1 MNFDEYREFYINTIK
16 NTGLSE
22 NIHPVDAFIND
33 VTDMMIN
40 DYNLIND
47 IELCNYEWKNGNKA
61 FKSMKIDAY
70 SVDVVTNTLDL
81 LVADFND
88 GEIETITNQS
98 KNNMSQ
104 LMLNFFE
111 NVLKG
116 FFRETEQSALYTQAA
131 VEIRKNIDIIDK
143 IHLFI
148 ISTNKISEKVKDL
161 LLQPFIYQ
169 GRVFKVKLDVIDFN
183 RIYKTRAESFEKE
196 DVVINTSDYGI
207 EGIPCI
213 KAQLGTEMYDSYLA
227 VIPGEFLA
235 DIYDDYSSQLLESN
249 VRSFL
254 SFRGGIN
261 KGIRGTILN
270 SRDKF
275 FTYNNGISATAKSIE
290 TKYVEGQ
297 GLLITNF
304 VDLQIIN
311 GGQTTASLAST
322 RIKDKA
328 SLNNIYVQMKL
339 TVVKE
344 NDPEFI
350 RNIAKYANSQ
360 NKVTAADLNSNHP
373 YYTRIEEFSRK
384 IYAPAIDGNPYQELW
399 FFERARGQYEQPMI
413 KMTTKKQR
421 DDYQKIRPK
430 SKRFTKTDL
439 AKYVNSA
446 NMLPY
451 YVSWGRD
458 VNATRF
464 QEQLEKQ
471 WEKDNTIF
479 NEYYYKELIGMAIIY
494 KSLENIISEQDWYI
508 AHRDFRPQL
517 VAYTFSKFA
526 YEVEK
531 LQLKIDYK
539 SIWDRQALLPSM
551 KNELARLAK
560 YSFDVIYGP
569 REIANIS
576 TYCKSKTCWDRL
588 KDVNV
593 ILDSQVVRECLI
605 STEDRTIDMTRAKK
619 EQRSNNNMSYA
630 IEIFKKGVPYWQNII
645 DKASAQR
652 AICQHDIELLEAG
665 MKSCTTGKIVTDRQA
680 AAIEKIVENLKSVG
694 IE

>member
-1 MNFDEYREFYINTIK
+1 MDFNEYREFYINSIK
-16 NTGLSE
+16 NTALSE
-22 NIHPVDAFIND
+22 NLHPIDAFIND
-33 VTDMMIN
+33 VSDMMIN

-47 IELCNYEWKNGNKA
+47 IQLCNFEWKNGNKS
-61 FKSMKIDAY
+61 FRSMKIDAY
-70 SVDVVTNTLDL
+70 SVDVVTNTLNL
-81 LVADFND
+81 LIADYND
-88 GEIETITNQS
+88 ADIQTINNEK
-98 KNNMSQ
+98 KNNLSQ

-116 FFRETEQSALYTQAA
+116 FFRETEQSAPYTQAS
-131 VEIRKNIDIIDK
+131 VEIKKNIDSIDK

-169 GRVFKVKLDVIDFN
+169 GHFFKVKLDVIDFD

-196 DVVINTSDYGI
+196 DVIIETKDYGVD
-207 EGIPCI
+207 GIPCI

-227 VIPGEFLA
+227 VMPGEFLA
-235 DIYDDYSSQLLESN
+235 DIYDNYSSQLLESN

-270 SRDKF
+270 ARDKF

-290 TKYVEGQ
+290 TKFVEGE

-304 VDLQIIN
+304 VGLQIIN

-328 SLNNIYVQMKL
+328 SLKNIYVQMKL

-344 NDPEFI
+344 NDPEFV
-350 RNIAKYANSQ
+350 RNIAKFANSQ
-360 NKVTAADLNSNHP
+360 NKVTSADLNSNHP
-373 YYTRIEEFSRK
+373 FYTRIEDFSRK
-384 IYAPAIDGNPYQELW
+384 IYAPAINGNPYQELW

-430 SKRFTKTDL
+430 DKKFTKTDL

-451 YVSWGRD
+451 YVSWGAD

-471 WEKDNTIF
+471 WEKDNSIF
-479 NEYYYKELIGMAIIY
+479 NEYYYKELIGMAIVY
-494 KSLENIISEQDWYI
+494 KSLEKIISDQEWYI
-508 AHRDFRPQL
+508 ENRAYRPQL
-517 VAYTFSKFA
+517 VAYTFSKFV

-531 LQLKIDYK
+531 LHLKVDYK
-539 SIWDRQALLPSM
+539 AIWDKQCIRESM
-551 KNELARLAK
+551 KTELASISKLA
-560 YSFDVIYGP
+560 FDVMYGP
-569 REIANIS
+569 REISNIS

-588 KDVNV
+588 KEKEYFLSEKV
-593 ILDSQVVRECLI
+593 INECLI
-605 STEDRTIDMTRAKK
+605 TSDDRAIDMTRAKK
-619 EQRSNNNMSYA
+619 EQRSDTNLNYA
-630 IEIFKKGVPYWQNII
+630 VEIFKKGEEYWQSLI
-645 DKASAQR
+645 DRATEQR
-652 AICQHDIELLEAG
+652 VANYLDIEFLEAA
-665 MKSCTTGKIVTDRQA
+665 KKTCRTGKIVSNKQA
-680 AAIEKIVENLKSVG
+680 ATIYKIVEKLKESG

>member
-22 NIHPVDAFIND
+22 NIHPIDAFIND
-33 VTDMMIN
+33 VSDMMIN

-70 SVDVVTNTLDL
+70 SVDVVTNTLNL
-81 LVADFND
+81 LLADFND

-116 FFRETEQSALYTQAA
+116 FFKETEQSAVYTQASI
-131 VEIRKNIDIIDK
+131 EIRKSIDSIDK

-169 GRVFKVKLDVIDFN
+169 GRVFKVKLDVIDFD
-183 RIYKTRAESFEKE
+183 RIFKTRAESFEKE
-196 DVVINTSDYGI
+196 DIIINTLDYGV

-213 KAQLGTEMYDSYLA
+213 KAKLGTDMYDSYLA

-290 TKYVEGQ
+290 TKFVDGQ

-328 SLNNIYVQMKL
+328 SLKNIYVQMKL

-350 RNIAKYANSQ
+350 RNIAKFANSQ
-360 NKVTAADLNSNHP
+360 NKVTSADLNSNHP
-373 YYTRIEEFSRK
+373 FYTRIEDFSRK
-384 IYAPAIDGNPYQELW
+384 IYAPAINGNPYQELW

-421 DDYQKIRPK
+421 DDYQKVRPK
-430 SKRFTKTDL
+430 DKKFTKTDL
-439 AKYVNSA
+439 AKFVNSA

-451 YVSWGRD
+451 YVS
-458 VNATRF
+458 
-464 QEQLEKQ
+464 
-471 WEKDNTIF
+471 
-479 NEYYYKELIGMAIIY
+479 
-494 KSLENIISEQDWYI
+494 
-508 AHRDFRPQL
+508 
-517 VAYTFSKFA
+517 
-526 YEVEK
+526 
-531 LQLKIDYK
+531 
-539 SIWDRQALLPSM
+539 
-551 KNELARLAK
+551 
-560 YSFDVIYGP
+560 
-569 REIANIS
+569 
-576 TYCKSKTCWDRL
+576 C
-588 KDVNV
+588 
-593 ILDSQVVRECLI
+593 
-605 STEDRTIDMTRAKK
+605 
-619 EQRSNNNMSYA
+619 
-630 IEIFKKGVPYWQNII
+630 
-645 DKASAQR
+645 
-652 AICQHDIELLEAG
+652 
-665 MKSCTTGKIVTDRQA
+665 
-680 AAIEKIVENLKSVG
+680 
-694 IE
+694 

>member
-1 MNFDEYREFYINTIK
+1 MTFEEYREFYLTEIK
-16 NTGLSE
+16 NTVLSE
-22 NIHPVDAFIND
+22 NIHPIDAFIND

-40 DYNLIND
+40 DFNLVN
-47 IELCNYEWKNGNKA
+47 EMNSCTFEWKNGNKA
-61 FKSMKIDAY
+61 FKSMKIDSY
-70 SVDVVTNTLDL
+70 SVETITNTINL
-81 LVADFND
+81 LIADFND
-88 GEIETITNQS
+88 GDIQSITNEL
-98 KNNMSQ
+98 KNNLSQ

-116 FFRETEQSALYTQAA
+116 FFKETEQSALYTQAS
-131 VEIRKNIDIIDK
+131 VEIRKNIESIDK

-148 ISTNKISEKVKDL
+148 ISTNKISERVKDL

-169 GRVFKVKLDVIDFN
+169 GKVFKVKLDVIDFE
-183 RIYKTRAESFEKE
+183 RIYKARAEFFEKE
-196 DVVINTSDYGI
+196 DIIIDTGKYGLK
-207 EGIPCI
+207 GIPCI
-213 KAQLGTEMYDSYLA
+213 KAQLGTETYDSYLA

-290 TKYVEGQ
+290 TKYFEGE

-304 VDLQIIN
+304 VGLQIIN

-328 SLNNIYVQMKL
+328 SLSNIFVQMKL

-344 NDPEFI
+344 NDPEFV
-350 RNIAKYANSQ
+350 RNIAKFANSQ
-360 NKVTAADLNSNHP
+360 NKVTSADLNSNHP
-373 YYTRIEEFSRK
+373 YYNRIEEFSRK
-384 IYAPAIDGNPYQELW
+384 IYAPAINGNLYQELW

-430 SKRFTKTDL
+430 DKKFTKTDL
-439 AKYVNSA
+439 AKYENSA

-451 YVSWGRD
+451 YVSWGAD

-464 QEQLEKQ
+464 QELLEKS
-471 WEKDNTIF
+471 WEKDDSIY
-479 NEYYYKELIGMAIIY
+479 NEFYYKELIGKAILY
-494 KSLENIISEQDWYI
+494 KSLEKIISKQEWYI
-508 AHRDFRPQL
+508 ENKAYRPQL
-517 VAYTFSKFA
+517 VTYTFAKLV
-526 YEVEK
+526 YEAKKYK
-531 LQLKIDYK
+531 LNVNYK
-539 SIWDRQALLPSM
+539 QIWDNQSISQSLEL
-551 KNELARLAK
+551 ELARIAK
-560 YSFDVIYGP
+560 LSFDNMYGS

-576 TYCKSKTCWDRL
+576 TYCKTKTCWERL
-588 KDVNV
+588 QSVPFTFSES
-593 ILDSQVVRECLI
+593 IIDSLI
-605 STEDRTIDMTRAKK
+605 SDENRTINMTRAKK
-619 EQRSNNNMSYA
+619 EQRNSSRINYA
-630 IEIFKKGVPYWQNII
+630 IEIFKKGELYWQNLI
-645 DKASAQR
+645 DKATEQR
-652 AICQHDIELLEAG
+652 AINFHDIELLEAAK
-665 MKSCTTGKIVTDRQA
+665 KSTKTGKIVSDKQA
-680 AAIEKIVENLKSVG
+680 AVIAKIVDELKKVG